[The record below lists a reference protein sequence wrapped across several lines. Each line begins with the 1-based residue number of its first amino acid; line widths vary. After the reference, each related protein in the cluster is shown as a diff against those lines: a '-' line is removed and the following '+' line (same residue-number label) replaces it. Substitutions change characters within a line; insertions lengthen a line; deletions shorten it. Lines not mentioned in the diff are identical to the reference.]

1 MKIEKSTRY
10 ERLEHPAGEAQV
22 DFGNMTVVKD
32 GAYKDIKALLLSFL
46 TVMQHL
52 YTHYHLKIRNAF

>member
-22 DFGNMTVVKD
+22 DFGNMTVVKTV
-32 GAYKDIKALLLSFL
+32 YKDIKALLLSFL
-46 TVMQHL
+46 TVMQDL